1 MILPYDPF
9 GKNRMVYTVKN
20 SCVEDSD
27 VAYNDG
33 ATKIFLYTKGT
44 EGNPSQALKNMLKY
58 IQESTKE
65 NAASEEIVKVEGF
78 VDKVKHRKEVGVN
91 YMKSWEVVEMA
102 KQEGSFEMQERIN
115 QLIICLMEAE
125 RTDDIM
131 KAARD
136 RAYQEEL
143 FKEFNL

>member
-33 ATKIFLYTKGT
+33 ATKIFLYTKG
-44 EGNPSQALKNMLKY
+44 NPSQALKNMLKY
-58 IQESTKE
+58 IQKSTKE

>member
-1 MILPYDPF
+1 
-9 GKNRMVYTVKN
+9 
-20 SCVEDSD
+20 
-27 VAYNDG
+27 
-33 ATKIFLYTKGT
+33 
-44 EGNPSQALKNMLKY
+44 
-58 IQESTKE
+58 
-65 NAASEEIVKVEGF
+65 
-78 VDKVKHRKEVGVN
+78 
-91 YMKSWEVVEMA
+91 MKSWEVVEMA